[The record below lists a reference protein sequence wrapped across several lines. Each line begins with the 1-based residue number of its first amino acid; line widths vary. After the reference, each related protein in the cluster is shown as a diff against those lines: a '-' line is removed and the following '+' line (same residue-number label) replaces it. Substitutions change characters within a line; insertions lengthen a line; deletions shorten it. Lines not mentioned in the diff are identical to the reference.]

1 MTISYTP
8 LWKTLL
14 DKGIKKTDLCQR
26 IGISS
31 STLAKMSKNQVIS
44 LDVIIRICE
53 ELECKIE
60 NVCEVI

>member
-53 ELECKIE
+53 ELDCKIE